1 MKKRRLRIIKYVAIA
16 VAVMVLAWSASVI
29 AVYAVSSGRVF
40 DSASMDAVPHRRAA
54 VVLGCV
60 RTLSNGL
67 NNLYFSRRID
77 AAAELYKAGKV
88 DCLIVSGD
96 NHVKG
101 YDEPSDMK
109 ESLAKAGVPADRII
123 CDYAGFRTLDTVVR
137 AKKVFGLDSFIIVS
151 QPDHVRR
158 AVFTAR
164 GFGCDA
170 YGYAAKNVNG
180 RYSVKTTIREQLAK
194 IAAVADVVLRR
205 RPKFLGPRET
215 LPLPVEEAEDLEP
228 PDDCESAPGTVAVN
242 PSVYNVLWWLKTH
255 QQKNGSWNDG
265 PCPVASTSLAV
276 CAMLSCGEYPYS
288 FSPYKEDF
296 RDMFI
301 LAAEYLLGCVSV
313 TNGVVHVLSS
323 DQDERALPLAT
334 KALCDIYGITH
345 NPNFKEHAA
354 ACLRQL
360 AIATRAL
367 LASGAWS
374 GKEDVLLWSAEALS
388 AGKWSRCS
396 EDLSREDVNKLC
408 GEISEATVGMND
420 NGYHGGMKR
429 FRAWMKRGATAK
441 DYEAYRDWM
450 KSKKASFIKSCKE
463 EPPAVADTKGVL
475 HRKFFLSES
484 IDAKPSGLGVSADS
498 ALSVMELMI
507 GGGGM
512 RNLPIIEESSDN
524 AQPTNDDV
532 SVSVEI

>member
-1 MKKRRLRIIKYVAIA
+1 MNKRRLRILKFAAIA
-16 VAVMVLAWSASVI
+16 VAVMMLLWGVSAI
-29 AVYAVSSGRVF
+29 AVYAASSGRVF
-40 DSASMDAVPHRRAA
+40 DSASIDAVPRQRAA
-54 VVLGCV
+54 VVMGCV
-60 RTLSNGL
+60 RTLPNGL

-88 DCLIVSGD
+88 DSIIVSGD

-109 ESLAKAGVPADRII
+109 ESLVNAGVPAERIV

-170 YGYAAKNVNG
+170 YGYAAKDVTG
-180 RYSVKTTIREQLAK
+180 RSSIKTTIREQLAK
-194 IAAVADVVLRR
+194 IAAVADVILRR
-205 RPKFLGPRET
+205 SPKFLGPRET
-215 LPLPVEEAEDLEP
+215 LPPPVEEGDVPNPPENCEP
-228 PDDCESAPGTVAVN
+228 TPGTVAVN
-242 PSVYNVLWWLKTH
+242 PSVYNVLWWLKAH

-276 CAMLSCGEYPYS
+276 CAMLSCGEYPGS
-288 FSPYKEDF
+288 VSPYKEDF

-313 TNGVVHVLSS
+313 TNGVVHVLGS
-323 DQDERALPLAT
+323 DQDERALPLVT
-334 KALCDIYGITH
+334 KALCDIYGITR

-360 AIATRAL
+360 AIDTRAL

-374 GKEDVLLWSAEALS
+374 GKEDVLLWSAEALT
-388 AGKWSRCS
+388 AGKRSCCS
-396 EDLSREDVNKLC
+396 EDLSREDINKLR
-408 GEISEATVGMND
+408 GEISEATFGMND
-420 NGYHGGMKR
+420 NGYHEGMKR
-429 FRAWMKRGATAK
+429 FRAWMRRGATAK
-441 DYEAYRDWM
+441 DDKAYFYWM

-463 EPPAVADTKGVL
+463 EPPAVADTRGVL

-498 ALSVMELMI
+498 ALGVMELMI
-507 GGGGM
+507 GGGGS

-524 AQPTNDDV
+524 AQPTNEDE
-532 SVSVEI
+532 SVWVEI